1 MQNAADSAAIA
12 AATNADTNYADE
24 ARAVVAQYGFRDG
37 QNNVSVVV
45 SNSAPCPSGTTSGCY
60 SVSIT
65 GLVPLLLSHVVGY
78 RGDSSVS
85 TNVNGKD
92 VVSPRATLKA
102 TAIATR
108 VEDPRKYCILALGSA
123 GAKFEDILVNGGSKS
138 NLTGCGLMS
147 NTDMLCNGQ
156 GQIADYADYSLGT
169 ASNCG
174 KAPDRGRVANFPD
187 PYARLASKIP
197 NHSCGGYAGE
207 SWSGVKSLAA
217 VVPICGTLRLNGDVE
232 IDSPTVLVIYNGA
245 LDTRGFTLRGDNLTI
260 VFAGD
265 NGSYLHYPTG
275 GGTLDITA
283 PTTGDWKGVAIY
295 QAPNLTQGVDIVDAG
310 NEPTWKITGTVY
322 LPSSDVT
329 LSGAVNKSSN
339 GNSCFNLVVAS
350 LRVNGTGYMATRGD
364 DCAAAGVEL
373 PAYRRGKL
381 VG

>member
-12 AATNADTNYADE
+12 AATNAGTNYDVE
-24 ARAVVAQYGFRDG
+24 ARAVAARYGFKDG
-37 QNNVSVVV
+37 QNNVSIVV
-45 SNSAPCPSGTTSGCY
+45 SKATLCPSGTASDCY
-60 SVSIT
+60 GVSIT
-65 GLVPLLLSHVVGY
+65 SLVPLLLSQTIGY
-78 RGDSSVS
+78 RGDASVS
-85 TNVNGKD
+85 TIVNGKE
-92 VVSPRATLKA
+92 VLSPRTTLTA

-108 VEDPRKYCILALGSA
+108 VESPRKYCILALGSA
-123 GAKFEDILVNGGSKS
+123 GAKFEDVLVNGGSKS

-156 GQIADYADYSLGT
+156 GQIADYADYALGT

-174 KAPDRGRVANFPD
+174 KAPDRGQVANFPD
-187 PYARLASKIP
+187 PYAHLASKLP
-197 NHSCGGYAGE
+197 SNSCGGYPGE
-207 SWSGVKSLAA
+207 NWSGLKSLGA
-217 VVPICGTLRLNGDVE
+217 VVPICGNLTLSADVE
-232 IDSPTVLVIYNGA
+232 VASPTVLVIYNGA
-245 LDTRGFTLRGDNLTI
+245 LDTRGFTLRGDSLTI
-260 VFAGD
+260 VFAGE
-265 NGSYLHYPTG
+265 NGSFLHYPTG

-283 PTTGDWKGVAIY
+283 PKTGDWKGMAIY
-295 QAPNLTQGVDIVDAG
+295 QAPHLTHNVDIADAG

-322 LPSSDVT
+322 LPNADVT

-339 GNSCFNLVVAS
+339 GNSCFNMVVAS